1 MAENEQLPG
10 GWDGIERR
18 QAPGPH
24 ELYRYIDE
32 HVARQAGERLKV
44 RTFADLQA
52 LVTIGVVLVG
62 GIAWGLKIEAR
73 VDSEAKRREELSVVM
88 ARGILPVAEERIQ
101 SLTARLDRREQEA
114 QQVMELIQEVQRE
127 CLNREARRR

>member
-1 MAENEQLPG
+1 MADERPPA

-18 QAPGPH
+18 TQPSPH

-32 HVARQAGERLKV
+32 HVSRQAEGRLKV
-44 RTFADLQA
+44 RTIADLQA

-62 GIAWGLKIEAR
+62 GIAWGLKIEGR
-73 VDSEAKRREELSVVM
+73 VDAEAKRREELSVAV
-88 ARGILPVAEERIQ
+88 ARGILPVTEERLA

-114 QQVMELIQEVQRE
+114 HDALELIKQVERE
-127 CLNREARRR
+127 CLESRRR